1 MSLIRKALHRLY
13 YSADIIAQCVRCY
26 LDYSLS
32 LRDIKEMMAEC
43 GIIADHSTLHRW
55 VTRLVD
61 WHDSDYPLC
70 L

>member
-32 LRDIKEMMAEC
+32 LRDIKEMMA
-43 GIIADHSTLHRW
+43 
-55 VTRLVD
+55 
-61 WHDSDYPLC
+61 
-70 L
+70 